1 MSFEK
6 VKEIIV
12 DTISCDEEKIT
23 FEAKLQDDL
32 GIDSLDAM
40 ELSMALEENY
50 SITIDEDALKGFVT
64 VGNIVEYIDKVVA

>member
-23 FEAKLQDDL
+23 LEAKLQDDL

-64 VGNIVEYIDKVVA
+64 VGNIVEYIDKAVA